1 MSDDNHENFDS
12 FDEFWPHYLAEHSD
26 PTNRLLHVIGTS
38 AALVTAAIG
47 VAKKNP
53 KLLALAPLLGYGP
66 AWIGHF
72 LIEKNRP
79 ASFQHPL
86 WSLRGDLKMLRLV
99 VGDEIDEEML
109 RLIAEGKTTPKMLEE
124 LAAAE

>member
-1 MSDDNHENFDS
+1 MSEEKFDS
-12 FDEFWPHYLAEHSD
+12 FEEFWPHYLAEHSD

-38 AALVTAAIG
+38 AAFATVAAALI
-47 VAKKNP
+47 KKEP

-79 ASFQHPL
+79 ATFSHPL

-99 VGDEIDEEML
+99 LGDEIDEEML
-109 RLIAEGKTTPKMLEE
+109 RLVAEGKTTPRMLQD

>member
-1 MSDDNHENFDS
+1 MSDERDEKFES

-26 PTNRLLHVIGTS
+26 PTNRLLHAIGTS

-53 KLLALAPLLGYGP
+53 KLIALAPLLGYGP
-66 AWIGHF
+66 AWVGHF
-72 LIEKNRP
+72 LVEKNRP

-86 WSLRGDLKMLRLV
+86 WSLRGDLKMLRLI
-99 VGDEIDEEML
+99 VGDQIDEEML